1 MLLTT
6 DFLLSLFQVINGYIK
21 ILYFWKD
28 YLEKNKND
36 HYIKQ
41 NLNQES
47 EKFIYYFKK
56 KIILIL

>member
-21 ILYFWKD
+21 KKLYFWKD

-56 KIILIL
+56 KKKLF